1 MPAKEAINRG
11 HGTLLAN
18 LNLTA
23 FFLGGGAGDLK
34 ATHLTACP

>member
-11 HGTLLAN
+11 HDPLLLRLAN

-23 FFLGGGAGDLK
+23 LLMERRYSASS
-34 ATHLTACP
+34 

>member
-18 LNLTA
+18 LNLTV
-23 FFLGGGAGDLK
+23 LGGDRLV
-34 ATHLTACP
+34 T